1 MGDSDLKK
9 VSIKERAIIMGGIV
23 GVNAYHADRIS
34 LKHSFFQE
42 GYQIHET
49 DHFFFLTRVAAPS
62 TVIVHWFAPEAID
75 ANLGSY
81 LMQEL
86 KPPGLLTQP
95 QNFSDAFGAIVC
107 SLSPYDVQKA
117 WYIFASNTLHRYHH
131 LLTNTPSFPLFSP
144 PIEAFASLYHRVNK
158 LLVGQTLLDAGC
170 SYGFFPILVAERFPS
185 LTKVFGVDIR
195 ADHFDVIRRLAEE
208 QQLLN
213 VQFTH
218 ADLLADDFSEL
229 GQFDTVT
236 ALHVLEHFSE
246 KDMYRVLMNLL
257 KVTARRLIIAVP
269 FEVGEVETIY
279 GHEQLFSRTLLETV
293 GNWCLQQWGDGR
305 MNCEDIASGL
315 LLVER
320 A

>member
-23 GVNAYHADRIS
+23 GVNAFHADRRS
-34 LKHSFFQE
+34 LKQGFLQE

-49 DHFFFLTRVAAPS
+49 DHFFFLTREAAPS
-62 TVIVHWFAPEAID
+62 TVIVHWFAPEAIN

-81 LMQEL
+81 LIQEL

-107 SLSPYDVQKA
+107 SLSPYNVQKA

-131 LLTNTPSFPLFSP
+131 LLANTPRFPVFSP
-144 PIEAFASLYHRVNK
+144 PIEAFASLYHRVYK

-170 SYGFFPILVAERFPS
+170 SYGFFPILVAEHFPS

-195 ADHFDVIRRLAEE
+195 ADHFDVIRKVAEK
-208 QQLLN
+208 QQLIN
-213 VQFTH
+213 VQFTY
-218 ADLLADDFSEL
+218 ADLLADDFSSI

-279 GHEQLFSRTLLETV
+279 GHEQLFSHTLLETV
-293 GNWCLQQWGDGR
+293 GNWCLQQWGDSR
-305 MNCEDIASGL
+305 MNGEDIASGL
-315 LLVER
+315 LLIER